1 MVTALWRV
9 LLLFRLFQQARLDT
23 GHKFCLAFCG
33 QRCQDQYNLQILCHV
48 LYFHSCTTQKL
59 GWTHKPHQTRVMA
72 HIPVQLSKPLLCF
85 FGSVLHMCSSGVSS
99 GFLILT
105 HRTRRYPSPAIFSLG
120 FPYTS
125 QLSRVPLPCSC
136 SSDQK
141 EVFFS
146 VYLPLA
152 ISIYLGLTSVR
163 ENRKRIERKII
174 KQCGFPSIYCLHS
187 IGYVTIDMGYSL
199 GA

>member
-1 MVTALWRV
+1 MV
-9 LLLFRLFQQARLDT
+9 
-23 GHKFCLAFCG
+23 
-33 QRCQDQYNLQILCHV
+33 
-48 LYFHSCTTQKL
+48 
-59 GWTHKPHQTRVMA
+59 

-125 QLSRVPLPCSC
+125 QLSRVPFPCSC

-163 ENRKRIERKII
+163 ENRKKIERKII

-187 IGYVTIDMGYSL
+187 IGYVTIDMGFSL
-199 GA
+199 GAFTCPHLCPAATITQQYKLTSGHNQEREKEKKYYIHESS